1 MRKQFLMG
9 LVAAVMII
17 ASCKKEEPKPDPI
30 PLGEQIEIVEL
41 STRFGE
47 MYLWLYP
54 ETPLHRANFLKLAG
68 EGFYNDLLF
77 HRIIPG
83 FVIQGGDP
91 KGDGTGGPGYT
102 IPAEIFSVI
111 KHKKGSL
118 AAARLPDS
126 VNPSK
131 ASSGSQFYISAN
143 TDGTK
148 SLDGNYTVFGEVI
161 KGIQFVD
168 SIVKQPRGAADKPN
182 QDIPMQMKVLKKTR
196 AQIKSE
202 YGFEVKE

>member
-1 MRKQFLMG
+1 MKNYLFATLCVTS
-9 LVAAVMII
+9 LLFSA
-17 ASCKKEEPKPDPI
+17 CKKEEPKPNPV

-41 STRFGE
+41 KTRFGD
-47 MYLWLYP
+47 MYVWLYP
-54 ETPLHRANFLKLAG
+54 ETPLHRENFLKLAG
-68 EGFYNDLLF
+68 EGFYNGLLF

-102 IPAEIFSVI
+102 IPAEIFSSI

-118 AAARLPDS
+118 AAARLPDN

-131 ASSGSQFYISAN
+131 ASSGSQFYISAS

-148 SLDGNYTVFGEVI
+148 SLDGNYTVFGEVL
-161 KGIQFVD
+161 KGIEFVD
-168 SIVKQPRGAADKPN
+168 SIVKQPRGTADKPTR
-182 QDIPMQMKVLKKTR
+182 DIPMDMKVLKKTR
-196 AQIKSE
+196 EQLKSE
-202 YGFEVKE
+202 FGFEVKD